1 MTNMTVKEFF
11 LNFFISFFSI
21 FLGMLCTFVGQ
32 GMIDRAADRK
42 EVRTS
47 LELIRTELVKNRDD
61 IKEMCELMEQERKSA
76 LYFLNNRT
84 KIDRCPSDSI
94 IYHGSMVFADI
105 SIILTQDALEL
116 LKMSSMFQK
125 IADNNTSMKIIRA
138 YETCSSSASYLN
150 GHESTKSQMIGNGIN
165 DRTVQRTDPPGGI
178 NVKEYIKSG
187 YGLYFMRWLSTS
199 FFDYDLQAAADINSA
214 IEAIDDYLTPARIKR
229 KQHKR

>member
-1 MTNMTVKEFF
+1 MTVKDFF

-47 LELIRTELVKNRDD
+47 LELIRTELVKNRED
-61 IKEMCELMEQERKSA
+61 IKEMCELMEKERKSA
-76 LYFLNNRT
+76 QYFLDNRS
-84 KIDRCPSDSI
+84 KIDRCPADSI
-94 IYHGSMVFADI
+94 NYHGGLVFADI
-105 SIILTQDALEL
+105 SIVLTQDALEL

-125 IADNNTSMKIIRA
+125 IGDNNTSMKIIRA

-150 GHESTKSQMIGNGIN
+150 GHEETKSQMIGNGIN

-199 FFDYDLQAAADINSA
+199 FFDYDLQAATDLNSA
-214 IEAIDDYLTPARIKR
+214 IEAIDDYLTPVRIKR
-229 KQHKR
+229 KQHKQ